1 MVGGEK
7 AGLRERTRRA
17 VRAELAEL
25 AMGLFLERGY
35 EATTVED
42 IAAAVGMS
50 KRSFF
55 RYFAVKEDV
64 LFGDV
69 EEIADRI
76 AAEIAA
82 RPERE
87 DPWESLRAVLGTWEG
102 RIHASQ
108 QELAGLRLVESTPVL
123 RARLHYKRDE
133 LRGRVAEALRE
144 RPGSGLDAF
153 TADLLVAAAGSALD
167 AASREWLRSEGKAD
181 RAALVER
188 AFALLSPASPG
199 GSPPSGS

>member
-1 MVGGEK
+1 M
-7 AGLRERTRRA
+7 
-17 VRAELAEL
+17 RAELAEQ
-25 AMGLFLERGY
+25 AMELFVERGY

-69 EEIADRI
+69 EEIAEQI
-76 AAEIAA
+76 AAEITA

-87 DPWESLRAVLGTWEG
+87 EPWESLRVVLGAWEG

-108 QELAGLRLVESTPVL
+108 RELAGLRLVEATPVL

-133 LRGRVAEALRE
+133 LRDRVADALRD

-153 TADLLVAAAGSALD
+153 TADLLVAAAGAALD
-167 AASREWLRSEGKAD
+167 AASREWLRSDGTAD

-188 AFALLSPASPG
+188 AFAMLAPA
-199 GSPPSGS
+199 PPPAAAL